1 MRLPAAVRLH
11 ADLRWVG
18 RLVGLAS
25 LLVIALT
32 ACKPAPSPAAADSSV
47 EADSASIRTEAEAWF
62 KAIDAK
68 DLEKTLSF
76 YASDAQYLSAGRP
89 AATTAD
95 ARRKLWIEDFGTPG
109 FSSDEATTQIEVA
122 RSGDLAYQRGTYVAT
137 MQNERGQMTKSTGK
151 FVVVWKK
158 QSDHRW
164 KAIIDIDNADQ

>member
-1 MRLPAAVRLH
+1 MKLIPSFVS
-11 ADLRWVG
+11 
-18 RLVGLAS
+18 LAS
-25 LLVIALT
+25 LLLIALT
-32 ACKPAPSPAAADSSV
+32 ACKPEQSPAAADSGM
-47 EADSASIRTEAEAWF
+47 EADKASIRSEAEAWF

-89 AATTAD
+89 AATAAD

-122 RSGDLAYQRGTYVAT
+122 RSGDLAYQRGTYVST
-137 MQNERGQMTKSTGK
+137 MQNERSQLTKSTGK

-158 QSDHRW
+158 QSDGRW

>member
-1 MRLPAAVRLH
+1 MKL
-11 ADLRWVG
+11 LRSS
-18 RLVGLAS
+18 LGLAS
-25 LLVIALT
+25 LAAAALT
-32 ACKPAPSPAAADSSV
+32 ACQPNQGAAATDSNVGVDSTV
-47 EADSASIRTEAEAWF
+47 AADAASIRSEAQAWF
-62 KAIDAK
+62 TAIDAK

-95 ARRKLWIEDFGTPG
+95 ERRKLWIEDFGTPG

-137 MQNERGQMTKSTGK
+137 MQNERAQMMKSTGK

-158 QSDHRW
+158 QGDGRW